1 MSKLIKLLHLVNQTP
16 IYLASFLVK
25 RDKNI
30 WIFGSW
36 KGQLYND
43 NSKYLFEYVLNE
55 EKDIKAFW
63 IVKSKSLFKELK
75 FNNKPVLYCYS
86 PKGIYI
92 QLKAGACFFTQSH
105 RLDFLGSAVGRRTL
119 LVQLWHG
126 MPLKKILNDDEANK
140 AQESNTVNLLL
151 NKVFPWTIDKWDIV
165 ISPSSKAEAIFR
177 SAFGDTIKIIN
188 SGFPRNK
195 NLLQQTH
202 DKINLEVKN
211 IIYMPT
217 FRGSASTVE
226 SDDYIEKYLTKNGFD
241 FDVINA
247 LCNKNGINFHIK
259 LHPSNKL
266 SNELTSKIDSLQNT
280 HLIDNHFDFY
290 EDVSTFDL
298 LITDYSSIFFDF
310 VLTGKPIMHVAFDLE
325 DYIADSRELYFDY
338 NEIKVGESF
347 YNWSEVFKNIIT
359 SNSIDLIK
367 SENYKKIV
375 DLMNADTKNSCEN
388 IVYEAKKYLN
398 I

>member
-1 MSKLIKLLHLVNQTP
+1 
-16 IYLASFLVK
+16 
-25 RDKNI
+25 
-30 WIFGSW
+30 
-36 KGQLYND
+36 
-43 NSKYLFEYVLNE
+43 
-55 EKDIKAFW
+55 
-63 IVKSKSLFKELK
+63 
-75 FNNKPVLYCYS
+75 
-86 PKGIYI
+86 
-92 QLKAGACFFTQSH
+92 
-105 RLDFLGSAVGRRTL
+105 
-119 LVQLWHG
+119 

-165 ISPSSKAEAIFR
+165 ISPSSKVEAIFR

-195 NLLQQTH
+195 NLSQQTN

-241 FDVINA
+241 FDIINA
-247 LCNKNGINFHIK
+247 LCNKNGINFYIK

-266 SNELTSKIDSLQNT
+266 NNELTSKINSLQNI

-347 YNWSEVFKNIIT
+347 SSWSEVFHTIIT
-359 SNSIDLIK
+359 SNSIDLTK
-367 SENYKKIV
+367 SKNYKRIA

-388 IVYEAKKYLN
+388 IIYEAKKHLN